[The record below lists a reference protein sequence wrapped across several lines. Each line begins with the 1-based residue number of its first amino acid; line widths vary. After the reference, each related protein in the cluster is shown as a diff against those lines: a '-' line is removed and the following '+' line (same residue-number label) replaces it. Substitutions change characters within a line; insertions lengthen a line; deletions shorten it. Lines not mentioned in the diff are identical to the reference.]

1 MSADPHAPATSDSLE
16 PIKRVKSAEQELDA
30 KLSAFLESTKAEVDQ
45 LGREADDS
53 VARVRIAGEKARD
66 DLLAKTREDSEHEA
80 ALIVQMAET
89 KAAQIKGKSPSDL
102 AGEREPIL
110 DAVLGS
116 FRAGGKK

>member
-1 MSADPHAPATSDSLE
+1 MTADTHAPATSDSLE

-30 KLSAFLESTKAEVDQ
+30 KLAAFLESTRTEVDQ
-45 LGREADDS
+45 LSREAEDS
-53 VARVRIAGEKARD
+53 VARVRITAEKARD
-66 DLLAKTREDSEHEA
+66 DLLLKTREDADHEA
-80 ALIVQMAET
+80 EMIVEMAQT

-116 FRAGGKK
+116 FRAGKK